1 MTEPQTLPDTAAA
14 APRGATGDAAVGR
27 FALVDREAAML
38 WHNYALARDKGPL
51 LLHYSSLVSCVA
63 SSVSTKLPSS
73 VEMADLVSYGL
84 FGLADAIDKFEPGR
98 GVTFRTY
105 ASRRIRGAI
114 LDELRSMDW
123 VPRSVQSKIREVE
136 RAYAALQMR
145 LSRTPTESEVAAE
158 LHITVADL
166 RRLSSEIALA
176 HVVLVDDVWYSAGFD
191 HVTFPAAF
199 SCSSRRLTSG
209 WATCWS
215 SSVSSASV
223 SSSRRWPCNC
233 TFRLPTCAST
243 ARSRPRSPC
252 CRTRWPE
259 ACARSRCASRTGPS
273 R

>member
-1 MTEPQTLPDTAAA
+1 
-14 APRGATGDAAVGR
+14 
-27 FALVDREAAML
+27 ML

-98 GVTFRTY
+98 GVTFRSY

-123 VPRSVQSKIREVE
+123 VPRSVRSKIREVE

-199 SCSSRRLTSG
+199 SSLYHDQRADQPDEALEAAEQARAVASAIHGLRERERAVIDLYYYRGLKLSEIGQMLGVTVARVSQLHTSARLALKKTLV
-209 WATCWS
+209 AMD
-215 SSVSSASV
+215 V
-223 SSSRRWPCNC
+223 
-233 TFRLPTCAST
+233 
-243 ARSRPRSPC
+243 
-252 CRTRWPE
+252 
-259 ACARSRCASRTGPS
+259 
-273 R
+273 